1 MWCVVVV
8 IRLITVGIHIKS
20 IKYPGIR
27 TMQVI
32 LPLAFFLA
40 PKPICYYGLL
50 FEHPVSMI
58 LCQIGDQT
66 LSMEVS
72 TSLFSGT
79 NTSYSGHGKSEMF
92 SLLLNFSMIFTHSL
106 NFLLPPGM
114 IYHHGNRMFLYTLLL
129 NIRLG
134 LTNLTEK

>member
-1 MWCVVVV
+1 MWCVEVV
-8 IRLITVGIHIKS
+8 IQLF
-20 IKYPGIR
+20 KYPGIR

-50 FEHPVSMI
+50 FEHPVSMV

-72 TSLFSGT
+72 TNLFSGT
-79 NTSYSGHGKSEMF
+79 NTSQRGRRRGGSCQTPLEGACYARPLLNSPPLFSTCSYPSASYSGRGKSEMF

-106 NFLLPPGM
+106 NFL
-114 IYHHGNRMFLYTLLL
+114 
-129 NIRLG
+129 
-134 LTNLTEK
+134 